1 LLEQLLYD
9 IVIGV
14 PLTISKKILAGIGEA
29 ADKERLITEE
39 SIKERLQQLQLSLQE
54 NEISEEE
61 YEELEDMLIERL
73 RAVRENI
80 KAEVEQNDITSNK
93 E

>member
-1 LLEQLLYD
+1 MLEQLLYD
-9 IVIGV
+9 TVIGV
-14 PLTISKKILAGIGEA
+14 PLTISQKILAGIGEA

-61 YEELEDMLIERL
+61 YEDIENMLIERL
-73 RAVRENI
+73 RAIRENF
-80 KAEVEQNDITSNK
+80 KAEVEQNDTTSNK